1 MILSVKNLKKT
12 FKDGDKVL
20 EVLKGVSFNLNK
32 GDILTIKGPSGSGK
46 STLLSL
52 LGTLDQPDSG
62 EIIIDNN
69 NLKDIKDYDLI
80 RNTHIG
86 FIFQFHNLISELNVV
101 ENVTIPTLI
110 AGKKID
116 EAYVNELFDYFDLSN
131 RKKSFPLDLSG
142 GEKQRISA
150 MRAIINKPSIVIADE
165 PTGNLDE
172 HNAIK
177 MIELFQKLN
186 HDFNLTFVIATHD
199 KKVFNIP
206 PPNIIWSDFNI
217 NFLINLPN

>member
-20 EVLKGVSFNLNK
+20 EVLKGVSFDLCK

-62 EIIIDNN
+62 EVIIDNKS
-69 NLKDIKDYDLI
+69 LKDVKDYDLI

-86 FIFQFHNLISELNVV
+86 FIFQFHNLIAELNVV

-116 EAYVNELFDYFDLSN
+116 TDYVNELFDYFDLSN

-142 GEKQRISA
+142 GEKQRVSA
-150 MRAIINKPSIVIADE
+150 MRAIMNKPSIVIADE

-177 MIELFQKLN
+177 MIDLFQKLN
-186 HDFNLTFVIATHD
+186 QDFNLTFVIATHD
-199 KKVFNIP
+199 EKVFNIG
-206 PPNIIWSDFNI
+206 SKKT
-217 NFLINLPN
+217 NLYDGNLLEL

>member
-20 EVLKGVSFNLNK
+20 KVLKGVSFDLCK

-62 EIIIDNN
+62 EVIIDNKS
-69 NLKDIKDYDLI
+69 LKDVKDYDLI

-86 FIFQFHNLISELNVV
+86 FIFQFHNLIAELNVV

-116 EAYVNELFDYFDLSN
+116 TDYVNELFDYFDLSN

-142 GEKQRISA
+142 GEKQRVSA
-150 MRAIINKPSIVIADE
+150 MRAIMNKPSIVIADE

-172 HNAIK
+172 YNAIK
-177 MIELFQKLN
+177 MIDLFQKLN
-186 HDFNLTFVIATHD
+186 RDFNLTFVIATHD
-199 KKVFNIP
+199 EKVFNIG
-206 PPNIIWSDFNI
+206 SKKM
-217 NFLINLPN
+217 NLYDGNLLKL

>member
-20 EVLKGVSFNLNK
+20 EVLKGISFNLHK

-62 EIIIDNN
+62 EIIINQK
-69 NLKDIKDYDLI
+69 NLKDFKDYDLI

-86 FIFQFHNLISELNVV
+86 FIFQFHNLIAELNVV

-116 EAYVNELFDYFDLSN
+116 TDYVDELFEYFDLSN

-142 GEKQRISA
+142 GEKQRVSA

-177 MIELFQKLN
+177 MIDLFQKLN
-186 HDFNLTFVIATHD
+186 QDFNLTFVIATHD
-199 KKVFNIP
+199 EKVFNIG
-206 PPNIIWSDFNI
+206 NKKT
-217 NFLINLPN
+217 NLYDGNLLEL

>member
-20 EVLKGVSFNLNK
+20 EVLKGVSFDLCK

-62 EIIIDNN
+62 EVIIDNKS
-69 NLKDIKDYDLI
+69 LKDVKDYDLI

-86 FIFQFHNLISELNVV
+86 FIFQFHNLIAELNVV

-116 EAYVNELFDYFDLSN
+116 TDYVNELFDYFDLSN

-142 GEKQRISA
+142 GEKQRVSA

-177 MIELFQKLN
+177 MIDLFEKLN

-199 KKVFNIP
+199 EKVFNIG
-206 PPNIIWSDFNI
+206 SKKMKLYDG
-217 NFLINLPN
+217 NLLKL

>member
-20 EVLKGVSFNLNK
+20 EVLKGVSFDLCK

-62 EIIIDNN
+62 EVIIDNKS
-69 NLKDIKDYDLI
+69 LKDVKDYDLI

-86 FIFQFHNLISELNVV
+86 FIFQFHNLIAELNVV

-116 EAYVNELFDYFDLSN
+116 TDYVNELFDYFDLSN

-142 GEKQRISA
+142 GEKQRVSA
-150 MRAIINKPSIVIADE
+150 MRAIMNKPSIVIADE

-172 HNAIK
+172 YNAIK
-177 MIELFQKLN
+177 MIDLFEKLN

-199 KKVFNIP
+199 EKVFNIG
-206 PPNIIWSDFNI
+206 SKKMKLYDG
-217 NFLINLPN
+217 NLLKL

>member
-12 FKDGDKVL
+12 FKDGDKAL
-20 EVLKGVSFNLNK
+20 EVLKGVSFDLCK

-62 EIIIDNN
+62 ELIIDNKS
-69 NLKDIKDYDLI
+69 LKDVKDYDLI

-86 FIFQFHNLISELNVV
+86 FIFQFHNLIAELNVV

-116 EAYVNELFDYFDLSN
+116 TDYVNELFDYFDLSN

-142 GEKQRISA
+142 GEKQRVSA

-177 MIELFQKLN
+177 MIDLFQKLN
-186 HDFNLTFVIATHD
+186 QDFNLTFVIATHD
-199 KKVFNIP
+199 EKVFNIG
-206 PPNIIWSDFNI
+206 SKKT
-217 NFLINLPN
+217 NLYDGNLLEV